1 MKAPGWRHAQY
12 NGIVN
17 KGPHAISD
25 VGCVRERGDVDQ
37 RTTSREVSELWLH
50 RKGAG
55 AYFGRVDALQLLPPR
70 RVS

>member
-1 MKAPGWRHAQY
+1 MKALAWRRAQF

-17 KGPHAISD
+17 EGPHAISD

-50 RKGAG
+50 RKDTG
-55 AYFGRVDALQLLPPR
+55 AYFGRVDALRLLPRP